1 MGYPSSKNLQIPSKF
16 EGFSKYLAI
25 IRRLGNQFP
34 NPLAV
39 SWFFED
45 EADDYAEAVEDSTRI
60 ELQRFSTQ
68 RETQSASV
76 PLDQVD
82 RQRFAERFDL
92 KADRR
97 LAGAQFGGRLRQAP
111 ARATPRNERSWR

>member
-1 MGYPSSKNLQIPSKF
+1 VA
-16 EGFSKYLAI
+16 LAPTASDP
-25 IRRLGNQFP
+25 RLP
-34 NPLAV
+34 ALERV
-39 SWFFED
+39 HLLLER
-45 EADDYAEAVEDSTRI
+45 AEAVEDSTRI